1 MAVARPATIALWLL
15 GMPPVSASTRR
26 FSLCCRTEVR
36 VTFATWQIVQA
47 TIGASRYFNPSIVR
61 RGRPPWLSGTPGE
74 LRPAPRRGRSSPGV
88 PESQGGRPLRTIE
101 GLKYLLAPI
110 VAWTICQ
117 VAKVTLTSVRQHR
130 LNLRV
135 LAETGGMPSSHSAI
149 VAGLA
154 TAIGKYAGV
163 TSPQFAIALIF
174 SFVVMYDAAGLRRA
188 AGRQAAVLNRLVE
201 DLVHMRG
208 VQEPVLRELLGH
220 TPFEVLVGAAIGIGV
235 GLIL

>member
-1 MAVARPATIALWLL
+1 V
-15 GMPPVSASTRR
+15 R
-26 FSLCCRTEVR
+26 F
-36 VTFATWQIVQA
+36 I
-47 TIGASRYFNPSIVR
+47 
-61 RGRPPWLSGTPGE
+61 
-74 LRPAPRRGRSSPGV
+74 
-88 PESQGGRPLRTIE
+88 
-101 GLKYLLAPI
+101 LAPI
-110 VAWTICQ
+110 VAWTIAQ
-117 VAKVTLTSVRQHR
+117 AAKVVLYSVRERR

-135 LAETGGMPSSHSAI
+135 LAVTGGMPSSHSAI
-149 VAGLA
+149 VMGLT
-154 TAIGKYAGV
+154 TAIGKYSGP

-235 GLIL
+235 GLLL